1 MKDFYEYAIIF
12 EKYLDK
18 YVSSE
23 TVEGIYIPTKIV
35 KGVYDTENACF
46 IDMDGRRYKHI
57 IENPEIE
64 GFGYRVD
71 KVWLKSKYP
80 KVPIWLAKKLFLKE
94 TSKLEFQYV
103 DESMTEPGVPAILFN
118 KVNDENMYVLR
129 DPDIIVY
136 YYFNYRDYIIK
147 NYELTPEEEETLE
160 SLGPKKQE
168 EVNGKIEKNNFDLP
182 RFYEEITSYVIDQN
196 EPIQKILT
204 ALWKH
209 YEDFSDKK
217 SRNILINGSTGVGKT
232 EIFRRLTSLIN
243 VPCVITSATEYT
255 ATGYVGKSV
264 DDMLVAL
271 IAKANGNIKD
281 AERGILIID
290 EIDKLAEGRSGS
302 SQVNQRDVQEAL
314 LKILEDGVFNV
325 TYKGKNYSF
334 DTSKLMIVGMGS
346 WSRIDLTPPKVV
358 GFESVTPKK
367 TYRDITR
374 EDIVANG
381 IIPELVGRFPVL
393 VQMNELNFDSF
404 VRILKSK
411 NSVIKL
417 NEEFFKKKGI
427 KLVVD
432 DSAVEA
438 VAKQAESNNYG
449 ARGLDEIIERALSAA
464 SFVIASN
471 PDKYSSLLITYET
484 IEDNKKYILKRKE
497 DEV

>member
-1 MKDFYEYAIIF
+1 MEDFYEYAIIF

-18 YVSSE
+18 Y
-23 TVEGIYIPTKIV
+23 IPTKIV
-35 KGVYDTENACF
+35 KGVYDTKNACF
-46 IDMDGRRYKHI
+46 VDLKDKCYKHI
-57 IENPEIE
+57 IENPEVE

-94 TSKLEFQYV
+94 TSELEFHYV

-118 KVNDENMYVLR
+118 EVNDENMYVLT

-232 EIFRRLTSLIN
+232 EIFRRLTKLIN
-243 VPCVITSATEYT
+243 VPCVMTSATEYT

-271 IAKANGNIKD
+271 IAKADGNIEQ
-281 AERGILIID
+281 AQRGILIID
-290 EIDKLAEGRSGS
+290 EIDKLSENKSAS

-314 LKILEDGVFNV
+314 LKILEDGIFNV

-334 DTSKLMIVGMGS
+334 DTSKLMVVGMGS
-346 WSRIDLTPPKVV
+346 WSRISLSPPPKVV
-358 GFESVTPKK
+358 GFNSVPEKQK
-367 TYRDITR
+367 TYKDITK

-381 IIPELVGRFPVL
+381 IIPELIGRFPVL

-404 VRILKSK
+404 VRILKAK
-411 NSVIKL
+411 NSVIKI

-427 KLVVD
+427 DLVVD

-438 VAKQAESNNYG
+438 VAKQADTNNYG

-471 PDKYSSLLITYET
+471 PDKYSSLLITDET